1 MAKETINEIVSQE
14 AFTQLQKLSAELVLL
29 NQQMND
35 NIANVD
41 KFNRAMSGSA
51 STKEAANNINNVNI
65 ASEKLNQ
72 TNSERLNLERK
83 VSEAGKKMAEAVKE
97 EVAEVNRLQLALTN
111 ASKDQREVS
120 IRINELN
127 EGIKKQ
133 KEQLKILNKEYGASS
148 EKKGEIVEKI
158 QQMQIELKKEKDML
172 KLITVELQSNEGS
185 HQQLSAQ
192 LAILTKQYNEM
203 DVQQRDTTE
212 GGRILLEQMNR
223 LNESLKGLE
232 EAHGSHQR
240 SVGEYEKGQVG
251 ATGKTEQ
258 LRTTLMKLKD
268 ALAGEMMALDTIK
281 AKINEQTNA
290 TEQLLQTKGK
300 ESKEYQESVQAL
312 NELTKAQ
319 TKATEA
325 IQTMQEETGKLQN
338 YYGDAQKSVKGL
350 SSDFANTDA
359 AVQGVGVMI
368 DAYTVLQSTMVG
380 LGIESEGLMD
390 IFAKLMILQQGINSV
405 SQITKAL
412 QSDSILR
419 TKIESAL
426 MVLKSGY
433 QKRMLAAQ
441 IASNAATA
449 AGNVATGASVGIFK
463 KAKIAIQAMN
473 AALASNPFI
482 LLAMAIIAA
491 VAALIKFIGNQKAE
505 RVELLNKAIDTQ
517 NKILAKNKE
526 NLDKTVEVLRA
537 WGVGEQQ
544 ILDLK
549 EAQIKADMAMAKST
563 MNRIRNDKD
572 ATAEQKNNA
581 TTAYNEQ
588 VKLWND
594 LQQEQKLFNIKKA
607 RDDAQAK
614 VDAANKAKEEAD
626 AKIEQNKKA
635 WEKKIEDEKK
645 FTEKLTEEIKKLEY
659 QSMTEREQLA
669 SDMADAERKRDE
681 DIKKYPKQEADIKK
695 LYILEIAR
703 LQEEYNEKEKAR
715 LIELE
720 QAQIEHYDKLK
731 GWASEAYQEL
741 RDIAKMK
748 EEDALND
755 LIIEGTKN
763 TEEARLQIKKD
774 ALAEEIQLHWQSRAL
789 LDGSEEAEAKWLNEY
804 KKLKAEEKII
814 DDQATQNKIDN
825 NNRQIE
831 SEKQLKIMRMQATQ
845 EMVGGFASLGSAIAQ
860 NIKDEKERM
869 RVEAAIA
876 LVQALVNQGIAI
888 AKVVAEDEG
897 DSYTKAIRIAASVAA
912 IAAAMASATSAFR
925 QAASAMPYAEGTD
938 FHKGGDAIVGERYE
952 PELVLMKNKP
962 LIVDKPTFFKDM
974 PIGTKVIPFSKMESG
989 NNMLSMTETNDLLRA
1004 IKEKQTVS
1012 INVSDRVTSFIN
1024 SKLGYTKI
1032 LNSKFKA

>member
-505 RVELLNKAIDTQ
+505 RVELLNKAIDKQ

-635 WEKKIEDEKK
+635 WEKRIEDERKYR
-645 FTEKLTEEIKKLEY
+645 EKLTEEIKKLEY
-659 QSMTEREQLA
+659 ESKSEKEKLDA
-669 SDMADAERKRDE
+669 DLLDAEYKKNE
-681 DIKKYPKQEADIKK
+681 EIKKYPKQRADIEKRYTLEVNK
-695 LYILEIAR
+695 LK
-703 LQEEYNEKEKAR
+703 EEYNENEKAR
-715 LIELE
+715 LVELE
-720 QAQIEHYDKLK
+720 DATIEHYEKLK
-731 GWASEAYQEL
+731 TWAVEAYNKLSDNTRMQEEN
-741 RDIAKMK
+741 D
-748 EEDALND
+748 LND
-755 LIIEGTKN
+755 LIIQGVKDTEAEKLKIRQKYA
-763 TEEARLQIKKD
+763 TEERKLFED
-774 ALAEEIQLHWQSRAL
+774 AKAVLIAGGMSQEEWTN
-789 LDGSEEAEAKWLNEY
+789 KY
-804 KKLKAEEKII
+804 KQLKAEEAIATANSNNFQIQSENKLKEER
-814 DDQATQNKIDN
+814 QAAAMEAVN
-825 NNRQIE
+825 
-831 SEKQLKIMRMQATQ
+831 
-845 EMVGGFASLGSAIAQ
+845 GFAALGSAIAA

-897 DSYTKAIRIAASVAA
+897 DPYTKAVRIIANVAA
-912 IAAAMASATSAFR
+912 IAAAMVSATAAFR